1 MSCSGHRHP
10 SPLRFPWK
18 SSFYRIQFVNFQPH
32 FCPDT
37 NIIFLFYGLLSFI
50 MAPWMSTA
58 FISEVKAS
66 VSSAFLL
73 LDYFMWYTSALIF
86 VFLWSVSQLR
96 FFFLSANV
104 YVPFL
109 KENGSKENNY
119 DLILFLRLGKQLHC
133 IQWNTEVQSP
143 FRLTLSPT
151 LCKSWNTIQRKSVA

>member
-1 MSCSGHRHP
+1 MSCSGHRLP
-10 SPLRFPWK
+10 SPPRFPWK
-18 SSFYRIQFVNFQPH
+18 SPFYRIQFVNFQPH

-104 YVPFL
+104 YH
-109 KENGSKENNY
+109 
-119 DLILFLRLGKQLHC
+119 FLRKMAVKKITMIWFFSWGWENSC
-133 IQWNTEVQSP
+133 IASSETQKYRV
-143 FRLTLSPT
+143 LSA
-151 LCKSWNTIQRKSVA
+151 WH